1 MAHFP
6 LMSLFSPITLTCT
19 FSQLVLKCY
28 QFSFAVF
35 FRFRFYFRVLFY
47 FVFVFKTLNGLCLCS
62 FARTTHTN
70 MLLVILDGVF
80 GPQKPGFAC
89 VMYFGHSFFLF
100 WFEFVLGFA
109 SIGVGQIVTINVD
122 HLLGRVHISSPKL
135 IFNFMT
141 IMIMMMMIIIILI
154 ITNNDDHFVA
164 WLCFSFLCFAVK
176 LHFAT
181 TLIVSLFP
189 PLVLCK
195 MLSMFS
201 PHWVPLQPTN
211 QPTTVAQCE
220 NFE

>member
-1 MAHFP
+1 MF
-6 LMSLFSPITLTCT
+6 ICT
-19 FSQLVLKCY
+19 YHNYEYV
-28 QFSFAVF
+28 V
-35 FRFRFYFRVLFY
+35 
-47 FVFVFKTLNGLCLCS
+47 G
-62 FARTTHTN
+62 
-70 MLLVILDGVF
+70 
-80 GPQKPGFAC
+80 
-89 VMYFGHSFFLF
+89 YFGRGFWASEARLCVRNVFWPLFFLF
-100 WFEFVLGFA
+100 WSEFVLGFA
-109 SIGVGQIVTINVD
+109 SIGVGQIVTIKVD

-141 IMIMMMMIIIILI
+141 IMIMMMIIIIILI

-164 WLCFSFLCFAVK
+164 WLCFCFLCFAVK

-181 TLIVSLFP
+181 TLIVSLSP

-211 QPTTVAQCE
+211 QPTTVAQCA